1 MSVKISIIIPIY
13 NSEKYIERCL
23 KSIMYQNYDNLEI
36 ILVNDGSK
44 DKSVEIMK
52 KFQKLDNRIKIID
65 KKNTGVSDT
74 RNRGLEIATG
84 DYIMFMDSDDCLE
97 ENAIN
102 KIINIIYEKNV
113 DIIKFNYNILLNEM
127 KVKEESE
134 DYTKYTQKILFEL
147 DIKKFM
153 DEILSG
159 KINAYVWTL
168 VIKKEIIKN
177 IRFNEKIGMMEDL
190 LFYIN
195 ILLEASRM
203 FVMNDGLYDYFVNP
217 ESVCNSSKYYY
228 RNFCDMLMVHDLVA
242 NELKDKKEFSK
253 IREKKLDFLI
263 IMGIESIFYRICYE
277 KRVNNEILKNM
288 IDDNKLKKILENYVL
303 NDHVPIQIRI
313 SIKLIQKKQR
323 ILLIVFSKF
332 RKCISKIKNKINL
345 GE

>member
-134 DYTKYTQKILFEL
+134 DYTKYTQKILFKL

>member
-1 MSVKISIIIPIY
+1 
-13 NSEKYIERCL
+13 
-23 KSIMYQNYDNLEI
+23 
-36 ILVNDGSK
+36 
-44 DKSVEIMK
+44 
-52 KFQKLDNRIKIID
+52 
-65 KKNTGVSDT
+65 
-74 RNRGLEIATG
+74 
-84 DYIMFMDSDDCLE
+84 
-97 ENAIN
+97 
-102 KIINIIYEKNV
+102 
-113 DIIKFNYNILLNEM
+113 
-127 KVKEESE
+127 
-134 DYTKYTQKILFEL
+134 
-147 DIKKFM
+147 
-153 DEILSG
+153 
-159 KINAYVWTL
+159 
-168 VIKKEIIKN
+168 
-177 IRFNEKIGMMEDL
+177 
-190 LFYIN
+190 
-195 ILLEASRM
+195 
-203 FVMNDGLYDYFVNP
+203 MNDGLYDYFVNP